1 MKKKITII
9 SIITITLILIAL
21 FICYQK
27 GYLFQPKEEDFKYS
41 PPTYEI
47 CDEDSCIY
55 LLGSI
60 HIGDDKVT
68 HFNNSIKEYY
78 NKSKYLAVE
87 LDIQEIDVTSTI
99 DDYLLENGET
109 IDNKISEELKNKI
122 INFLEN
128 KNSMYTYTLLSKFKL
143 GFINSYISLLATT
156 ELNMTESGVDNYF
169 LTLAHEENK
178 EIISLETYEE
188 QMDLILNYS
197 DEIYINQINESID
210 NYEEM
215 KKSLKELYQSYINED
230 IKKLEELINEDSSVE
245 EDNYTLEEKEY
256 IKAMYSDR
264 NIKMANNIE
273 QFLSENKEVFM
284 IVGAAHVLGDD
295 GIVDLLQNKNY
306 KIELVK

>member
-1 MKKKITII
+1 
-9 SIITITLILIAL
+9 
-21 FICYQK
+21 
-27 GYLFQPKEEDFKYS
+27 
-41 PPTYEI
+41 
-47 CDEDSCIY
+47 
-55 LLGSI
+55 
-60 HIGDDKVT
+60 
-68 HFNNSIKEYY
+68 
-78 NKSKYLAVE
+78 
-87 LDIQEIDVTSTI
+87 
-99 DDYLLENGET
+99 
-109 IDNKISEELKNKI
+109 
-122 INFLEN
+122 
-128 KNSMYTYTLLSKFKL
+128 MYTYTLLSKFKL